1 LRKSIPISVRVEARP
16 APDSLQTRLEAL
28 SAPLRMLSAEEV
40 SRSHELPAGA
50 ELLKTTLSLCA
61 ECLAHVPAAVYI
73 AQGRVFISK
82 RCDLH
87 GLARALLENDA
98 RYYRLSNKDRWG
110 RAYVGDRT
118 EHVPE
123 FGGACCGPGESCGPG
138 ENARSDP
145 WTRDSTDQRSNKTC
159 TVLVEITDACNLAC
173 RVCYADSKGDR
184 VLSLDGFRRH
194 VSELLDQKGTLD
206 SVQLIGGEPTI
217 HPQFW
222 DMLALLHAE
231 PRVSKI
237 YVATNGIALEKPGA
251 AEKLVPFR
259 DKTLVLLQFD
269 GLEARTNKALRQ
281 ANPEK
286 VRMRLLARLD
296 RLRVPMQ
303 LTMTLARGVSER
315 EIAWVVRQGVRHRN
329 VRLVAMLPAF
339 FSGRFSLEH
348 DPLDRITLSDVVK
361 GVSAGLG
368 ARSRDEDFL
377 PIPCSHPNCGWVTLF
392 ARRFGLFANIARH
405 VDLDAVMN
413 EVAYKTVLDQQSM
426 QDIVGTRRDGW
437 LTRTVARLAR
447 KLIRPRDVF
456 GIVVK
461 PFMDRYTYDQDR
473 VSACCHHVLDTQ
485 GRLESFCEY
494 NARHRAADSWSAL
507 PQLERKV
514 ELADLA
520 EKEPLAAIARG
531 ADA

>member
-1 LRKSIPISVRVEARP
+1 MGKPLGISIRVERP
-16 APDSLQTRLEAL
+16 NGPGTAETLESRLAAL
-28 SAPLRMLSAEEV
+28 AAPLRELDAAEV
-40 SRSHELPAGA
+40 ARRFELPAGA

-61 ECLAHVPAAVYI
+61 ECLAHVPAAVF
-73 AQGRVFISK
+73 ASAGRVYMEK
-82 RCDLH
+82 RCGTH
-87 GLARALLENDA
+87 GAARALLENDA
-98 RYYRLSNKDRWG
+98 RWYRLSSKDRWG
-110 RAYVGDRT
+110 RAYVADRT
-118 EHVPE
+118 EVVPE
-123 FGGACCGPGESCGPG
+123 FGGACCGPGESCGTPASG
-138 ENARSDP
+138 AWP
-145 WTRDSTDQRSNKTC
+145 HDSTDQRSNKTC

-184 VLSLDGFRRH
+184 VLSLDGFRAH
-194 VSELLDQKGTLD
+194 VGQLLEQKGSLD

-222 DMLALLHAE
+222 DMLAWLHAE
-231 PRVSKI
+231 PRVNKI
-237 YVATNGIALEKPGA
+237 YVATNGIALEKPGV

-269 GLEARTNKALRQ
+269 GLEAKTNKALRS

-286 VRMRLLARLD
+286 VRMRLLERLD
-296 RLRVPMQ
+296 RLDVPMQ

-315 EIAWVVRQGVRHRN
+315 EVAWVVRQGVRHRN

-339 FSGRFSLEH
+339 FSGRFAIDH

-361 GVSAGLG
+361 GVTAGLG
-368 ARSRDEDFL
+368 ASSHDDDFL

-392 ARRFGLFANIARH
+392 ARRFGFFANIARH

-413 EVAYKTVLDQQSM
+413 DVAYKTVLAKREM
-426 QDIVGTRRDGW
+426 QDMIGTRGGNW
-437 LTRTVARLAR
+437 LERLAARLGR
-447 KLIRPRDVF
+447 KLVRPRDVF

-473 VSACCHHVLDTQ
+473 ISACCHHVLDTQ

-494 NARHRAADSWSAL
+494 NARHRAADSWEAL
-507 PQLERKV
+507 PKLAARV
-514 ELADLA
+514 ELSELA
-520 EKEPLAAIARG
+520 ESAPA
-531 ADA
+531 

>member
-16 APDSLQTRLEAL
+16 PADALQARLEAL
-28 SAPLRMLSAEEV
+28 AAPLRAMSTDDVRRE
-40 SRSHELPAGA
+40 HELPAGA

-61 ECLAHVPAAVYI
+61 DCLAHVPAAVYV
-73 AQGRVFISK
+73 AQDRVFMSK
-82 RCDLH
+82 RCVTH
-87 GLARALLENDA
+87 GLARVLLENDQ
-98 RYYRLSNKDRWG
+98 RFYRLSNKDRWG
-110 RAYVGDRT
+110 RAFVTDRT
-118 EHVPE
+118 ERVPE
-123 FGGACCGPGESCGPG
+123 FEGACCGPAESCGPASV
-138 ENARSDP
+138 NPAP
-145 WTRDSTDQRSNKTC
+145 WTHDATDQRSNKTC
-159 TVLVEITDACNLAC
+159 TVLIEITDACNLAC
-173 RVCYADSKGDR
+173 HVCYADSKGDR
-184 VLSLDGFRRH
+184 ILSLEGFRQH
-194 VSELLDQKGTLD
+194 VSALLDEKGTLD

-217 HPQFW
+217 HPDFW
-222 DMLALLHAE
+222 EMLAWLHAE

-251 AEKLVPFR
+251 AEKLVPYR

-269 GLEARTNKALRQ
+269 GLEAKTNKALRQ

-296 RLRVPMQ
+296 RLNVPMQ

-339 FSGRFSLEH
+339 FSGRFSIEH

-361 GVSAGLG
+361 GVTAGLG
-368 ARSRDEDFL
+368 PRSRDEDFL

-392 ARRFGLFANIARH
+392 ARRFGIFANIARH
-405 VDLDAVMN
+405 VDLNAVMN
-413 EVAYKTVLDQQSM
+413 DVAYKTVLDRRSM
-426 QDIVGTRRDGW
+426 QDIVGTRREGFF
-437 LTRTVARLAR
+437 TRMLARLAR

-461 PFMDRYTYDQDR
+461 PFMDRFNYDQDR

-494 NARHRAADSWSAL
+494 NARHRTADSWQSL
-507 PQLERKV
+507 PQLPRRV
-514 ELADLA
+514 ELA
-520 EKEPLAAIARG
+520 EIARG
-531 ADA
+531 AGA

>member
-1 LRKSIPISVRVEARP
+1 LRKSIPIGVRVEARP
-16 APDSLQTRLEAL
+16 PADTLQARLERLAV
-28 SAPLRMLSAEEV
+28 PLRQMNADEV
-40 SRSHELPAGA
+40 RREHELPA
-50 ELLKTTLSLCA
+50 ECVLLKTTLSLCA
-61 ECLAHVPAAVYI
+61 ECLAHVPAAVYE
-73 AQGRVFISK
+73 ARGRVFISK
-82 RCDLH
+82 RCATH

-98 RYYRLSNKDRWG
+98 RYYKLSNKDRWG
-110 RAYVGDRT
+110 RAFVTDRT

-138 ENARSDP
+138 SSDNSAGA
-145 WTRDSTDQRSNKTC
+145 WTFDSTDQRSNKTC

-173 RVCYADSKGDR
+173 HVCYADSKGDR
-184 VLSLDGFRRH
+184 ILSLDGFRQH
-194 VSELLDQKGTLD
+194 VSALLDQKGPLD

-222 DMLALLHAE
+222 EMLAWLHAE
-231 PRVSKI
+231 PRVAKI

-251 AEKLVPFR
+251 AERLVPFR

-296 RLRVPMQ
+296 RLNVPMQ

-339 FSGRFSLEH
+339 FSGRFSIEH

-392 ARRFGLFANIARH
+392 ARRFGVFANIARH
-405 VDLDAVMN
+405 VDLNAVMN
-413 EVAYKTVLDQQSM
+413 DVAYKTVLDQRSM
-426 QDIVGTRRDGW
+426 QDIVGTRRENPFKR
-437 LTRTVARLAR
+437 LLARLAR

-473 VSACCHHVLDTQ
+473 VSACCHHVLDTR

-494 NARHRAADSWSAL
+494 NARHRAADSWAAL
-507 PQLERKV
+507 PQLQHRV
-514 ELADLA
+514 ELAELA
-520 EKEPLAAIARG
+520 ETVRG
-531 ADA
+531 A

>member
-1 LRKSIPISVRVEARP
+1 MRKSIPISVRVEARP
-16 APDSLQTRLEAL
+16 PADTLQARLEVLAV
-28 SAPLRMLSAEEV
+28 PLRAMSADDVRRE
-40 SRSHELPAGA
+40 HELPAGA

-61 ECLAHVPAAVYI
+61 ECLAHVPAAVYA
-73 AQGRVFISK
+73 AQERVFMSK
-82 RCDLH
+82 RCSTH
-87 GLARALLENDA
+87 GRARVLLESDQ
-98 RYYRLSNKDRWG
+98 RFYRLSNKDRWG
-110 RAYVGDRT
+110 RAYVTDRT

-123 FGGACCGPGESCGPG
+123 FGSACCGPGESCGP
-138 ENARSDP
+138 ASMDP
-145 WTRDSTDQRSNKTC
+145 APWMHDATDQRSNKTC

-173 RVCYADSKGDR
+173 HVCYADSKGDR
-184 VLSLDGFRRH
+184 ILSLAGFRRH
-194 VSELLDQKGTLD
+194 VSALLDEKGRLD

-217 HPQFW
+217 HPDFW
-222 DMLALLHAE
+222 EMLAWLHAE
-231 PRVSKI
+231 PRVAKI

-251 AEKLVPFR
+251 AEKLVQFR

-269 GLEARTNKALRQ
+269 GLEAKTNKALRQ

-296 RLRVPMQ
+296 RLNVPMQ

-339 FSGRFSLEH
+339 FSGRFSIEH

-361 GVSAGLG
+361 GVTAGLG
-368 ARSRDEDFL
+368 TRSHDEDFL

-392 ARRFGLFANIARH
+392 ARRFGIFANIARH
-405 VDLDAVMN
+405 VDLNAVMN
-413 EVAYKTVLDQQSM
+413 DVAYKTVLDRRSM
-426 QDIVGTRRDGW
+426 QDIVGTRREGFF
-437 LTRTVARLAR
+437 TRMLARLAR

-461 PFMDRYTYDQDR
+461 PFMDRYNYDQDR

-494 NARHRAADSWSAL
+494 NARHRAADSWQSL
-507 PQLERKV
+507 PQLARRV
-514 ELADLA
+514 ELA
-520 EKEPLAAIARG
+520 EIARG
-531 ADA
+531 VEA

>member
-1 LRKSIPISVRVEARP
+1 LRKTIPISVRVEARP
-16 APDSLQTRLEAL
+16 PADSLQTRLEAL
-28 SAPLRMLSAEEV
+28 AAPLRTLGVDEV
-40 SRSHELPAGA
+40 RRDHELPGGA
-50 ELLKTTLSLCA
+50 ELLKTTLSLCP
-61 ECLAHVPAAVYI
+61 ECLAHVPAAVYQ
-73 AQGRVFISK
+73 AQGRVFMSK
-82 RCDLH
+82 RCPGH
-87 GLARALLENDA
+87 GLARVLLENDE
-98 RYYRLSNKDRWG
+98 RYYKLSNKDRWG
-110 RAYVGDRT
+110 RAYVTDRT
-118 EHVPE
+118 EHVPQ
-123 FGGACCGPGESCGPG
+123 FGGACCAPGESCGPD
-138 ENARSDP
+138 AASTAP
-145 WTRDSTDQRSNKTC
+145 WTHDSTDQRANKTC
-159 TVLVEITDACNLAC
+159 TVLVEVTDACNLAC
-173 RVCYADSKGDR
+173 HVCYADSKGDR
-184 VLSLDGFRRH
+184 ILSLDGFRRH
-194 VSELLDQKGTLD
+194 VSALLEQKGALD

-217 HPQFW
+217 HPDFW
-222 DMLALLHAE
+222 EMLAWLHAE

-237 YVATNGIALEKPGA
+237 YVATNGIALEKPGV

-269 GLEARTNKALRQ
+269 GLEAKTNKKLRQ

-296 RLRVPMQ
+296 RLGVPMQ

-339 FSGRFSLEH
+339 FSGRFAIEH

-405 VDLDAVMN
+405 VDLNAVMN
-413 EVAYKTVLDQQSM
+413 DVAYKTVLDERSM
-426 QDIVGTRRDGW
+426 QDIVGTRRENP
-437 LTRTVARLAR
+437 LKRALARLAR
-447 KLIRPRDVF
+447 RLIRPRDVF

-461 PFMDRYTYDQDR
+461 PFMDRYNYDQDR
-473 VSACCHHVLDTQ
+473 VSACCHHVLDTH

-494 NARHRAADSWSAL
+494 NARHRAADSWAHL
-507 PQLERKV
+507 PQLAQRV
-514 ELADLA
+514 ELAQLA
-520 EKEPLAAIARG
+520 DPA
-531 ADA
+531 

>member
-1 LRKSIPISVRVEARP
+1 MRKSIPISVRVEARP
-16 APDSLQTRLEAL
+16 PVDSLQTRLEAL
-28 SAPLRMLSAEEV
+28 ATPLRAMSADEV
-40 SRSHELPAGA
+40 RREHELPAAA

-61 ECLAHVPAAVYI
+61 ECLAHVPAAVYA
-73 AQGRVFISK
+73 AQGRVFMSK
-82 RCDLH
+82 RCTTH
-87 GLARALLENDA
+87 GMARVLLESDE
-98 RYYRLSNKDRWG
+98 RFYRLSNKDRWG
-110 RAYVGDRT
+110 RAYVTDRT

-123 FGGACCGPGESCGPG
+123 FDSACCGPGDTCGP
-138 ENARSDP
+138 ASPSPLP
-145 WTRDSTDQRSNKTC
+145 WIYDSTDQRSNKTC
-159 TVLVEITDACNLAC
+159 TVLIEITDACNLAC
-173 RVCYADSKGDR
+173 HVCYADSKGDR
-184 VLSLDGFRRH
+184 ILSLDGFRRH
-194 VSELLDQKGTLD
+194 VSALLDQKGALD

-217 HPQFW
+217 HPDFW
-222 DMLALLHAE
+222 EMLAWLHAE
-231 PRVSKI
+231 PRVAKV
-237 YVATNGIALEKPGA
+237 YVATNGIALEKPGV

-269 GLEARTNKALRQ
+269 GLEAKTNKALRQ

-296 RLRVPMQ
+296 RLNVPMQ

-339 FSGRFSLEH
+339 FSGRFSIEH

-361 GVSAGLG
+361 GVTAGLG
-368 ARSRDEDFL
+368 VRSRDEDFL

-405 VDLDAVMN
+405 VDLNAVMN
-413 EVAYKTVLDQQSM
+413 DVAYKTVLDERSM
-426 QDIVGTRRDGW
+426 QDIVGTRREGFF
-437 LTRTVARLAR
+437 TRLLARVAR

-461 PFMDRYTYDQDR
+461 PFMDRYNYDQDR
-473 VSACCHHVLDTQ
+473 VSACCHHVLDTE

-494 NARHRAADSWSAL
+494 NARHRAADSWQSL
-507 PQLERKV
+507 PQLPRKV
-514 ELADLA
+514 ELA
-520 EKEPLAAIARG
+520 EIARG
-531 ADA
+531 VEA

>member
-1 LRKSIPISVRVEARP
+1 MRKSIPIGVRVEGRP
-16 APDSLQTRLEAL
+16 PADSLRTRLEVLA
-28 SAPLRMLSAEEV
+28 APLRAMSADEV
-40 SRSHELPAGA
+40 RREHELPAAA

-61 ECLAHVPAAVYI
+61 ECLAHVPAAVYA
-73 AQGRVFISK
+73 AQGRVFMSK
-82 RCDLH
+82 RCATH
-87 GLARALLENDA
+87 GLARALLESDE
-98 RYYRLSNKDRWG
+98 RFYRLSNKDRWG
-110 RAYVGDRT
+110 RAYVTDRT

-123 FGGACCGPGESCGPG
+123 FDGACCGPGDSCGSTGP
-138 ENARSDP
+138 SPTP
-145 WTRDSTDQRSNKTC
+145 WTYDSTDQRSNKTC
-159 TVLVEITDACNLAC
+159 TVLIEITDACNLAC
-173 RVCYADSKGDR
+173 HVCYADSKGDR
-184 VLSLDGFRRH
+184 ILSLEGFRSH
-194 VSELLDQKGTLD
+194 VSALLDQKGALD

-217 HPQFW
+217 HPDFW
-222 DMLALLHAE
+222 AMLAWLHAE
-231 PRVSKI
+231 PRVAKI
-237 YVATNGIALEKPGA
+237 YVATNGIALEKPGVA
-251 AEKLVPFR
+251 QKLVPFR

-269 GLEARTNKALRQ
+269 GLEAKTNKALRQ

-296 RLRVPMQ
+296 RLNVPMQ

-339 FSGRFSLEH
+339 FSGRFSIEH

-361 GVSAGLG
+361 GVTAGL
-368 ARSRDEDFL
+368 ATRDGDFL

-405 VDLDAVMN
+405 VDLNAVMN
-413 EVAYKTVLDQQSM
+413 EVAYKTVLDRRSM
-426 QDIVGTRRDGW
+426 QDIVGTRREGFF
-437 LTRTVARLAR
+437 TRLLARLAR

-461 PFMDRYTYDQDR
+461 PFMDRYNYDQDR

-494 NARHRAADSWSAL
+494 NARHRAADSWQSL
-507 PQLERKV
+507 PRLPRKV
-514 ELADLA
+514 ELA
-520 EKEPLAAIARG
+520 EIARG
-531 ADA
+531 EEA